1 VAWLAIP
8 ASAQV
13 SLPRVA
19 VPELPVHVP
28 IPDAGRLDPIFAT
41 LTQARSLRAE
51 RLLSEHRAEL
61 DRSPPGDLIVRAQ
74 VVGIDI
80 TEEAL
85 ARAQKAQFVVVRTR
99 ELVDL
104 GVKITVL
111 QTPEGMNASRGLK
124 RLRKLDPEGTYDYNH
139 VYLDSGTEVA
149 DAAPRAKLNRRCSR
163 RDRPRG
169 THRWR
174 RRPKHEVFAGIR
186 IHHNGCDGN
195 VVPSPHG
202 TAVAHLLVSRNA
214 VGEIFAADVYC
225 GEAAGGAVDAVSAAF
240 GWMARE
246 RVRSSM

>member
-1 VAWLAIP
+1 MRIRAFILVAWLAIP

-19 VPELPVHVP
+19 VPDLPVHVP
-28 IPDAGRLDPIFAT
+28 LPDAGRLDPIFAT
-41 LTQARSLRAE
+41 LTQARTLRAE
-51 RLLSEHRAEL
+51 RLLREHRAEL

-111 QTPEGMNASRGLK
+111 QTPEGMNASHGLK

-139 VYLDSGTEVA
+139 VYLDSGAEVA
-149 DAAPRAKLNRRCSR
+149 DAAPRAK
-163 RDRPRG
+163 
-169 THRWR
+169 
-174 RRPKHEVFAGIR
+174 
-186 IHHNGCDGN
+186 
-195 VVPSPHG
+195 
-202 TAVAHLLVSRNA
+202 
-214 VGEIFAADVYC
+214 
-225 GEAAGGAVDAVSAAF
+225 
-240 GWMARE
+240 
-246 RVRSSM
+246 